1 MYEHARAR
9 AFAFREQDEHGLHIY
24 STRGGALES
33 RGGVGTESTEALG
46 ADPQGSEA
54 GMPRSC
60 LASGWRATK
69 PSKKASDTTLFLL
82 RSSSILL
89 LLLLLIRL
97 LLLLLLLIRLR
108 LRVHPASRRARVT
121 Q

>member
-1 MYEHARAR
+1 
-9 AFAFREQDEHGLHIY
+9 
-24 STRGGALES
+24 
-33 RGGVGTESTEALG
+33 
-46 ADPQGSEA
+46 
-54 GMPRSC
+54 MPRSC

-89 LLLLLIRL
+89 LLLLIRL
-97 LLLLLLLIRLR
+97 LLLLLIRLRLR